1 MKDHLT
7 KEHDVASEN
16 VRQFMARVQLVSGGQ
31 LKYSAILLGKLEK
44 KPSDQSIN
52 PTKSKK
58 SSKFQRLLRT
68 VRGRD
73 VRIRIV
79 PLDLAEIEEQGKV
92 AQRKGCSDEA
102 SHTLRKG

>member
-31 LKYSAILLGKLEK
+31 LKYSAILLGKPEK
-44 KPSDQSIN
+44 KPGGQSIN
-52 PTKSKK
+52 PPRSKK

-92 AQRKGCSDEA
+92 GQLEGCSDDA

>member
-31 LKYSAILLGKLEK
+31 LKYSAILLGKPEK
-44 KPSDQSIN
+44 KPSGQSIN

-58 SSKFQRLLRT
+58 ASKFQRLLRP

-73 VRIRIV
+73 IRIRIV
-79 PLDLAEIEEQGKV
+79 PLDLAELVEKGKV
-92 AQRKGCSDEA
+92 CHMEGCSDEA